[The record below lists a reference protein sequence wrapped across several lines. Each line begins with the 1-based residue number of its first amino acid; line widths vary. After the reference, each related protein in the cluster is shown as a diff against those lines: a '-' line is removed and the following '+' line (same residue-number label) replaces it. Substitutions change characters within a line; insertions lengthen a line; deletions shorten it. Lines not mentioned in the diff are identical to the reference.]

1 MREIAEE
8 LDSSPGNLYYYFKG
22 KDEILYFC
30 QDRTLDLMLEAVKAA
45 QSSGEPRPEQ
55 LRAVIQAHIHAM
67 LGEFEGAT
75 AHLEVDSLPDE
86 LRRAI
91 VAKRDAYEHAIRKL
105 IAEGVK
111 ARDFSPCD
119 PALVTRAILGAANWT
134 ARWFRPDGSKTV
146 AEVADALADYLVR
159 GLA

>member
-8 LDSSPGNLYYYFKG
+8 LDSSAGNLYYYFKG

-45 QSSGEPRPEQ
+45 HASAEPKGVQ
-55 LRAVIQAHIHAM
+55 LRSVVRAHIQAM

-75 AHLEVDSLPDE
+75 AHLEVDSLPDD

-91 VAKRDAYEHAIRKL
+91 VAKRDAYEQAIRKL
-105 IAEGVK
+105 IADGVK
-111 ARDFSPCD
+111 EKEFSACD

-134 ARWFRPDGSKTV
+134 ARWFRPDGPKTV
-146 AEVADALADYLVR
+146 AEVADGLADYLVR